1 MTAAP
6 SQHPVAPG
14 PDSAPDP
21 TSIVRLSTA
30 YWESQT
36 LLTANRLRIF
46 DFLADGG
53 RSADEVAAGLQLD
66 ARNTA
71 LLLRACVGLGFLK
84 QTSGRFENTPTSAMF
99 LVSRSPAFMGNVI
112 RYSDQLYTT
121 WGKLEDALR
130 SGKPSLPAQTYLG
143 DDPARTRG
151 FVLAMHERAL
161 GIARVLVNVLDL
173 QGRKTMLDV
182 GGGPGTY
189 SVLLTERF
197 PGLCSEVL
205 ELPGVALVARELV
218 AAAGASERVVL
229 RDGDYHSSDF
239 GSAKDVV
246 LMSGMFH
253 RETEPACRS
262 LIERAVACLNPGGLL
277 VVSDV
282 FTDPDGAQPTFAAMF
297 GLNMMLTAPDGGVH
311 ADADVQRWMSDCGL
325 HDIRMV
331 PLPPPMPHR
340 VVMGVKP

>member
-1 MTAAP
+1 MSSVAHPAA
-6 SQHPVAPG
+6 A
-14 PDSAPDP
+14 APDP
-21 TSIVRLSTA
+21 SSIVRLSTA

-36 LLTANRLRIF
+36 LLTANRLRLF
-46 DFLADGG
+46 DALADGA
-53 RSADEVAAGLQLD
+53 RSADEVAAALQLD
-66 ARNTA
+66 PRSTA

-84 QTSGRFENTPTSAMF
+84 QAAGRFENTPVAATF

-112 RYSDQLYTT
+112 RYSDQLYAT

-130 SGKPSLPAQTYLG
+130 TGKPALPAEAYLG

-151 FVLAMHERAL
+151 FVMAMHERAQ
-161 GIARVLVNVLDL
+161 GIARALVPILDL

-205 ELPGVALVARELV
+205 ELPGVAAVARELV
-218 AAAGASERVVL
+218 AAAGASARVTL
-229 RDGDYHSSDF
+229 RDGDYHVSDF
-239 GSAKDVV
+239 GSGKDVV

-253 RETEPACRS
+253 RESAQTCRN
-262 LIERAVACLNPGGLL
+262 LIERAAACLNPGGLL

-282 FTDPDGAQPTFAAMF
+282 FTDEGGAQPTFAAMF
-297 GLNMMLTAPDGGVH
+297 EVRQAASGLPGLKVLRPSPD
-311 ADADVQRWMSDCGL
+311 RSN
-325 HDIRMV
+325 
-331 PLPPPMPHR
+331 HR
-340 VVMGVKP
+340 AAA

>member
-1 MTAAP
+1 MSATDQPAAKR
-6 SQHPVAPG
+6 
-14 PDSAPDP
+14 PDP
-21 TSIVRLSTA
+21 SSIVRLSTA

-36 LLTANRLRIF
+36 LLTANRLRLF
-46 DFLADGG
+46 DVMAEGA
-53 RSADEVAAGLQLD
+53 RTAEEVA
-66 ARNTA
+66 TA
-71 LLLRACVGLGFLK
+71 LALDPRSTVLFLRACVGLGFLEEA
-84 QTSGRFENTPTSAMF
+84 SGRFMNTPVASTF

-112 RYSDQLYTT
+112 RYSDQLYGA
-121 WGKLEDALR
+121 WGQLEGSLR
-130 SGKPSLPAQTYLG
+130 AGKPALPAETYLG

-151 FVLAMHERAL
+151 FVMAMHERAL

-173 QGRKTMLDV
+173 QGRRSMLDV

-197 PGLCSEVL
+197 PGLRSEVL
-205 ELPGVALVARELV
+205 ELPGVAAVARELV
-218 AAAGASERVVL
+218 ASAGASDRVVM

-239 GSAKDVV
+239 GSGKDVV

-253 RETEPACRS
+253 RESEATCRG
-262 LIERAVACLNPGGLL
+262 LIERASACLEPGGLL

-282 FTDPDGAQPTFAAMF
+282 FTDEGGALPTFAAMF

-311 ADADVQRWMSDCGL
+311 ADADVMRWMGDCGFR
-325 HDIRMV
+325 DMRMV

-340 VVMGVKP
+340 VVMGLKP

>member
-1 MTAAP
+1 M
-6 SQHPVAPG
+6 
-14 PDSAPDP
+14 SAPDRP
-21 TSIVRLSTA
+21 AARGPDPSSIIRLSTS

-36 LLTANRLRIF
+36 LLTANRLRLF
-46 DFLADGG
+46 DVMAEGA
-53 RSADEVAAGLQLD
+53 RTAEEVA
-66 ARNTA
+66 TA
-71 LLLRACVGLGFLK
+71 LALDPRSTVLFLRACVGLGFLEEA
-84 QTSGRFENTPTSAMF
+84 SGRFMNTPVASTF

-112 RYSDQLYTT
+112 RYSDQLYGA
-121 WGKLEDALR
+121 WGQLEGSLR
-130 SGKPSLPAQTYLG
+130 AGKPALPAETYLG

-151 FVLAMHERAL
+151 FVMAMHERAL

-173 QGRKTMLDV
+173 QGRRSMLDV

-197 PGLCSEVL
+197 PGLRSEVL
-205 ELPGVALVARELV
+205 ELPGVAAVARELV
-218 AAAGASERVVL
+218 ASAGASERVVM

-239 GSAKDVV
+239 GSGKDVV

-253 RETEPACRS
+253 RESEATCRG
-262 LIERAVACLNPGGLL
+262 LIERASACLEPGGLL

-282 FTDPDGAQPTFAAMF
+282 FTDEGGALPTFAAMF

-311 ADADVQRWMSDCGL
+311 ADADVMRWMGDCGFR
-325 HDIRMV
+325 DMRMV

-340 VVMGVKP
+340 VVMGLKP